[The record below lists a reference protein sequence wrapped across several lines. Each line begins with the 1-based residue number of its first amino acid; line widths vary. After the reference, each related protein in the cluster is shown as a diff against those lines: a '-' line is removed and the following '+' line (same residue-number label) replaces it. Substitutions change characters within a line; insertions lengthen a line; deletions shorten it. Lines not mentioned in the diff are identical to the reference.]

1 MYEDDGLSYDF
12 RNGEYSLVR
21 YECSQEEIGTEF
33 KMTKREGRYVP
44 SERSLLL
51 KFNGFASKPS
61 EVLRSGKPLPMTDS
75 VEHLVK
81 EKTGWLYDG
90 SAKIVWV
97 KFGDGGQEE
106 TVEVRN

>member
-12 RNGEYSLVR
+12 RSGEYSLVR
-21 YECSQEEIGTEF
+21 YECLQEEIGTEF
-33 KMTKREGRYVP
+33 KITEREGRYVP
-44 SERSLLL
+44 PERSLLL
-51 KFNGFASKPS
+51 KFNGFASKAS

-106 TVEVRN
+106 SVEVRN